1 MMDDK
6 TDDRSVVPAPV
17 EKKSYSAPVLIVYG
31 DLRTITENR
40 RRAGIDNGGAGNNF
54 ST

>member
-1 MMDDK
+1 MMDNK
-6 TDDRSVVPAPV
+6 TDDTSVVPVPV

-40 RRAGIDNGGAGNNF
+40 MRTGVDNGGAGSNF
-54 ST
+54 SQ

>member
-6 TDDRSVVPAPV
+6 TDDTSVVPLPV
-17 EKKSYSAPVLIVYG
+17 GKKSYSAPVLIVYG

-40 RRAGIDNGGAGNNF
+40 MRSGSDNGAVGNNF
-54 ST
+54 SS